1 MQYAGYAILKHR
13 QNSNSL
19 ERRENMERAF
29 ELTPHSYHILS
40 GKDAL
45 GGRCYQQL
53 VQQRMLVHGNYV
65 LEALKKSSLHRQR
78 LLSKYPSD
86 SFLLKLSFPSLKLL
100 FYNFHIRLYSIS
112 LSIQNTLVNLAKN
125 SGFSAM
131 AIANLLFVNRN
142 GYCLLLL

>member
-1 MQYAGYAILKHR
+1 M
-13 QNSNSL
+13 
-19 ERRENMERAF
+19 
-29 ELTPHSYHILS
+29 LS
-40 GKDAL
+40 
-45 GGRCYQQL
+45 QL

-131 AIANLLFVNRN
+131 AIANLLLSIGTVIVIVALEYWNNQHPCRKRN
-142 GYCLLLL
+142 STRICESFSK